1 MFTKEFNFDLPQ
13 ELIAQT
19 PAKERGGD
27 KLLMLNKETGKI
39 EDKMFS
45 DLPDMLPK
53 NALMVF
59 NNSKVRRARLYA
71 NSASNSETEFLMI
84 NPMPQSD
91 GSLWQVM
98 VKRAKRQKAGK
109 TFTFG
114 DGTKAEIIE
123 SAESLGGEFRCLKF
137 NKIID
142 DVWLDRNGHIP
153 LPPYIRRGDTEEDAD
168 RYQTVYA
175 QAYGSIAAPTAGLHF
190 TQDVLDKIKS
200 KGIGIEYITLHVGLG
215 TFLPVR
221 AEKIEEHKMHTEHF
235 FIPEKTAHTISEA
248 KKTGRPIIAVGT
260 TSVRTLESAWDEK
273 ACTLTTG
280 AQSTDIF
287 IYPSY
292 KFKIVDKLF
301 TNFHTPESSLVMLV
315 SAFAGKENIFN
326 AYKYAI
332 EKRYRFFS
340 YGDAMLI
347 I

>member
-13 ELIAQT
+13 ELIAQMPT
-19 PAKERGGD
+19 KERGGD
-27 KLLMLNKETGKI
+27 KLLLLNKETGKI

-45 DLPDMLPK
+45 DLPDILPK
-53 NALMVF
+53 NALMIF
-59 NNSKVRRARLYA
+59 NNSKVRRARVYA
-71 NSASNSETEFLMI
+71 KSTSDSETEFLMI

-98 VKRAKRQKAGK
+98 VKRAKRQRAGK
-109 TFTFG
+109 IFRFA

-123 SAESLGGEFRCLKF
+123 STENMGGEFRCLQF
-137 NKIID
+137 DKIID

-153 LPPYIRRGDTEEDAD
+153 LPPYIRRGDTEEDAE

-175 QAYGSIAAPTAGLHF
+175 KAYGSIAAPTAGLHF
-190 TQDVLDKIKS
+190 TQDVLDKIKA
-200 KGIGIEYITLHVGLG
+200 KGIGLEYITLHVGLG

-235 FIPEKTAHTISEA
+235 FISEKTAHTISEA

-273 ACTLTTG
+273 THILKTG
-280 AQSTDIF
+280 RQATDIF
-287 IYPSY
+287 IYPPY
-292 KFKIVDKLF
+292 KFKIVDTLF

-315 SAFAGKENIFN
+315 SALAGKENIFN

-332 EKRYRFFS
+332 EKRYKFFS